1 MKTIVIT
8 GASSGIGFA
17 LAQAYL
23 ERGDNVV
30 GNART
35 MDRLLSAA
43 AHFKDASRFLP
54 VAGDIADPR
63 TAERIFEAAIARFGY
78 VDVLVNNAGVFIPKP
93 MADYTEV
100 DVNAIVGT
108 NLNGFFYP
116 AQQAARHMAGRGA
129 GHIINI
135 TTSLARQP
143 LAKVPSVL
151 PILVKG
157 GINEATRA
165 LALEL
170 APKGV
175 WVNAVSP
182 GMIDTPLH
190 DGKEGT
196 RAFLRTLAPSGK
208 LGEVRDI
215 VDAVQYLGDARF
227 VTGIILPVDGGAT
240 AGAW

>member
-17 LAQAYL
+17 LAKSYL

-35 MDRLLSAA
+35 MDRLLTAA
-43 AHFKDASRFLP
+43 SQFRDASRFLP

-63 TAERIFEAAIARFGY
+63 TAERLFAEAIARFGH

-93 MADYTEV
+93 MTEYSEA

-108 NLNGFFYP
+108 NLQGFFYP
-116 AQQAARHMAGRGA
+116 AQQASKHMAARGQ

-135 TTSLARQP
+135 TTSLVKQP

-196 RAFLRTLAPSGK
+196 RAFLKTLAPSGQ
-208 LGEVRDI
+208 LGETRDI
-215 VDAVQYLGDARF
+215 VEAVQYLSDARF

>member
-1 MKTIVIT
+1 MKTNVIT
-8 GASSGIGFA
+8 GVSSGIGFA

-23 ERGDNVV
+23 QRGDNVV

-43 AHFKDASRFLP
+43 AQWGNPAGFLP

-63 TAERIFEAAIARFGY
+63 TAERLFAEAIARFGH
-78 VDVLVNNAGVFIPKP
+78 VDVLINNAGVFIPKP
-93 MADYTEV
+93 MADYTEA

-116 AQQAARHMAGRGA
+116 AQQAARHMAARGE
-129 GHIINI
+129 GHIVSI
-135 TTSLARQP
+135 TTSLVKQP

-196 RAFLRTLAPSGK
+196 RAFLKTLAPSGK
-208 LGEVRDI
+208 LGETRDI
-215 VDAVQYLGDARF
+215 VEAVQYLTDARF
-227 VTGIILPVDGGAT
+227 VTGIILPVDGGVT

>member
-8 GASSGIGFA
+8 GVSSGIGFA
-17 LAQAYL
+17 LAEAYL
-23 ERGDNVV
+23 RRGDNVV

-35 MDRLLSAA
+35 MDRLLTAA
-43 AHFKDASRFLP
+43 AQWKDSSRFLP

-63 TAERIFEAAIARFGY
+63 TAVRIFEEAIARFGH

-93 MADYTEV
+93 MAEYTEADV
-100 DVNAIVGT
+100 DAIVGT
-108 NLNGFFYP
+108 NLQGFFYP
-116 AQQAARHMAGRGA
+116 AQQAAKHMAARGA

-135 TTSLARQP
+135 TTSLAWQP

-182 GMIDTPLH
+182 GMVDTPLH

-196 RAFLRTLAPSGK
+196 RSFLKTLSPSGK
-208 LGEVRDI
+208 LGETRDI
-215 VDAVQYLGDARF
+215 VEAVQYLSDARF
-227 VTGIILPVDGGAT
+227 VTGIVLPVDGGAT